1 MTFEEREK
9 MNRLCG
15 RIQRENDPKVFVKL
29 VLELNEFLDSVKN
42 GLRGAAQDKS

>member
-1 MTFEEREK
+1 

-29 VLELNEFLDSVKN
+29 VQELNEFLDSIKN
-42 GLRGAAQDKS
+42 GLGDSSQDKS